1 MKGLTIQERRV
12 LVAILLAL
20 AIGALV
26 RYWRRQGD
34 GGGGQGGGVGYR
46 AGAKPGQPEPNY
58 PKAMP
63 GKE

>member
-20 AIGALV
+20 VVGALV
-26 RYWRRQGD
+26 RHWRRQGGV
-34 GGGGQGGGVGYR
+34 GGEQSGGVEYR
-46 AGAKPGQPEPNY
+46 GEAKPGQPEPDY
-58 PKAMP
+58 PKATP

>member
-26 RYWRRQGD
+26 RHWRKQGD
-34 GGGGQGGGVGYR
+34 GGILNIEQEVKNVEGMKTR
-46 AGAKPGQPEPNY
+46 
-58 PKAMP
+58 
-63 GKE
+63 